1 MINISL
7 VQKKFWRSVKPS
19 FSYKVGCSNRAILR
33 DSREIICY
41 RKSCLW
47 LQKNFVNIG
56 NTENLQTKQQQQ
68 QQQQQRFLIET
79 NDVFDPVLKA
89 VRK

>member
-1 MINISL
+1 MAS
-7 VQKKFWRSVKPS
+7 KK
-19 FSYKVGCSNRAILR
+19 
-33 DSREIICY
+33 
-41 RKSCLW
+41 
-47 LQKNFVNIG
+47 FVNIG

-68 QQQQQRFLIET
+68 QRFLIEM

>member
-1 MINISL
+1 MAS
-7 VQKKFWRSVKPS
+7 KK
-19 FSYKVGCSNRAILR
+19 
-33 DSREIICY
+33 
-41 RKSCLW
+41 
-47 LQKNFVNIG
+47 FVNIG
-56 NTENLQTKQQQQ
+56 NTENLQTKQ

>member
-1 MINISL
+1 MAS
-7 VQKKFWRSVKPS
+7 KK
-19 FSYKVGCSNRAILR
+19 
-33 DSREIICY
+33 
-41 RKSCLW
+41 
-47 LQKNFVNIG
+47 FVNIG
-56 NTENLQTKQQQQ
+56 NTENLQTKQQQQQ

>member
-1 MINISL
+1 MAS
-7 VQKKFWRSVKPS
+7 KK
-19 FSYKVGCSNRAILR
+19 
-33 DSREIICY
+33 
-41 RKSCLW
+41 
-47 LQKNFVNIG
+47 FVNIG
-56 NTENLQTKQQQQ
+56 NNENLQTKQQ